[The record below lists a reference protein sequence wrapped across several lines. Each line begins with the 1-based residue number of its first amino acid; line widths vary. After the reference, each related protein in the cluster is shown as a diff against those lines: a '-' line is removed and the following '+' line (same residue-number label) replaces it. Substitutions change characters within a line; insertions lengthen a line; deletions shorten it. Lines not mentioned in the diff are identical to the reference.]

1 VVEILTW
8 LIINNCFTE
17 AKELFFM
24 MGNTFG
30 RVFRITTSGESYSG
44 GFRKSPKIPE
54 ELFGGLLVI
63 VDGVP
68 PGIEITSELIQ
79 EELDKRKPGT
89 SSLHTPRK
97 EADRVFVFSGVM
109 EENLSTGAPV
119 GMIIPN
125 SDIED
130 IHIEQHRKN
139 KDFIRPGQAA
149 YTYYKKY
156 GQFADWAGAGRA
168 SGRETAARVA
178 GGAVAKAVLDK
189 MGIDVI
195 GYITESHGIK
205 ARLISYETAKK
216 NYRKNE
222 LNCPDLEAAKEM
234 IDDLL
239 KVKAEGDSCGGVV
252 EVIAKGVPAGLG
264 EPVFDKLDAT
274 IAHGIMSIGGVKG
287 IEFGEGFCFSRLK
300 GSESND
306 TPYFDQSTGRIN
318 FKTNRAGG
326 ILGGI
331 SNGEEIRI
339 RVAVKP
345 TPTIM
350 LEQKTVDVNKLC
362 NVTYRFTSR
371 SDPSLCPRIYP
382 VCEAMVRIAL
392 LDAIIMGMGYRA
404 ISSEIDPKWD
414 RL

>member
-1 VVEILTW
+1 
-8 LIINNCFTE
+8 
-17 AKELFFM
+17 M

-30 RVFRITTSGESYSG
+30 RLFRITTSGESYGG
-44 GFRKSPKIPE
+44 GFRKSPDIPG
-54 ELFGGLLVI
+54 ELYGGLITI

-68 PGIEITSELIQ
+68 PGIRITAGTIQ
-79 EELDKRKPGT
+79 DELDKRRPGQ
-89 SSLHTPRK
+89 SELHTPRK

-109 EENLSTGAPV
+109 ENDISTGAPI
-119 GMIIPN
+119 GLIIPN
-125 SDIED
+125 TDID
-130 IHIEQHRKN
+130 DVYIGQHRAN
-139 KDFIRPGQAA
+139 KDIIRPGQAA

-178 GGAVAKAVLDK
+178 GGAVAKAVLDTL
-189 MGIDVI
+189 GIDVI
-195 GYITESHGIK
+195 GFIVESHGIK
-205 ARLISYETAKK
+205 AAPVTYDQAKA

-222 LNCPDLEAAKEM
+222 LNCPDLEKAVEM
-234 IDDLL
+234 IDDLI
-239 KVKAEGDSCGGVV
+239 KIKTAGDSCGGVV

-264 EPVFDKLDAT
+264 EPVFDKLDAV

-287 IEFGEGFCFSRLK
+287 IEFGAGFEHARMK

-306 TPYFDQSTGRIN
+306 TPYFHEKPGKVAFR
-318 FKTNRAGG
+318 TNNAGG
-326 ILGGI
+326 LLGGI

-350 LEQKTVDVNKLC
+350 REQETVDIDKHE
-362 NVTYRFTSR
+362 NVTHRFTSR

-382 VCEAMVRIAL
+382 VCEAMVRIAI
-392 LDAIIMGMGYRA
+392 LDAVLMAEGYRTTTA
-404 ISSEIDPKWD
+404 NMDKKWD
-414 RL
+414 MI